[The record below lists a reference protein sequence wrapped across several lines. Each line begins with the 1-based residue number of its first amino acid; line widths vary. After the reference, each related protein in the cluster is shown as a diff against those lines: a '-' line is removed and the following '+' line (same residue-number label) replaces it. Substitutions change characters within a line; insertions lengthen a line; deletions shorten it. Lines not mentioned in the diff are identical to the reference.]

1 MYTALVHT
9 WYEDAAVNT
18 AGFYLGE
25 GQRYYMVVESDVPG
39 WQESDAKYVRE
50 RLHTVHALL
59 ECVARDKVELKVITV
74 DKESPYIV

>member
-18 AGFYLGE
+18 AGFYWEE
-25 GQRYYMVVESDVPG
+25 GHRYYMVVESDVPG

-50 RLHTVHALL
+50 KLSTVHALL
-59 ECVARDKVELKVITV
+59 ECVARDRVELKVIHV
-74 DKESPYIV
+74 GKEPPYIV

>member
-39 WQESDAKYVRE
+39 WKDSDAKHVRE
-50 RLHTVHALL
+50 KLPTVHALL
-59 ECVARDKVELKVITV
+59 ECVARDKVELKVISV
-74 DKESPYIV
+74 GEEPPYIL